1 MKNRILLTVLATLL
15 GAYTVYGQADKVKG
29 NLTTIDTADLTILN
43 IYPDSFPNVSVV
55 FRAEK
60 RNGEPVWGL
69 TKEKMKV
76 NENGKKCEVVSV
88 QQICKYKPINIG
100 IVIDHSG
107 SMGFDGSILYSDTI
121 FLHSL
126 IDAYSKSSTPPID
139 NAKSAV
145 KKFVSTFNFSKD
157 FISVIGFSAYVD
169 KKLPLTQNAS
179 EINSIVDG
187 MQADFS
193 TALYDAMLVGIDEVT
208 KSNGIK
214 VLVVLTDGYDNSS
227 KSIWKDVVDK
237 AAKDNIPIY
246 IIGLGDVNIDTLKL
260 ISKSTKGQFYLTQS
274 STSLDTIY
282 ALISK
287 QIQSYYDLVY
297 TSPNLSS
304 ADRTRK
310 IELTF
315 DVDSTY
321 LVSNPETLSLPAE
334 VRTYLE
340 NKEKKKEYLL
350 IGGIALAVLVAA
362 GTLFFFFAAKR
373 KNKPVINK
381 LYPNPT
387 HGIINVEFE
396 SPAGELQI
404 INLNGQTVKTVEIS
418 GNEIQVD
425 LSQIGS
431 GNYIAIIQADGGR
444 SNAVKFII
452 LQ

>member
-1 MKNRILLTVLATLL
+1 MRNHILLTVLAVLL
-15 GAYTVYGQADKVKG
+15 LLNTVYAQTDKVKG

-69 TKEKMKV
+69 TREKMKV
-76 NENGKKCEVVSV
+76 KENSKDCEVVSV
-88 QQICKYKPINIG
+88 EPISKYHPINIG

-107 SMGFDGSILYSDTI
+107 SMGADGDIN
-121 FLHSL
+121 FLTGVQYRKL
-126 IDAYSKSSTPPID
+126 TAPID

-145 KKFVSTFNFSKD
+145 KNFVSTFNFSKD
-157 FISVIGFSAYVD
+157 FISVIGFATD
-169 KKLPLTQNAS
+169 IDEKLPLTKNIS
-179 EINSIVDG
+179 DINSIVDG
-187 MQADFS
+187 MKATSS
-193 TALYDAMLVGIDEVT
+193 TALYDAMLAGIDEVT
-208 KSNGIK
+208 KGNGIK
-214 VLVVLTDGYDNSS
+214 VLVVLTDGFDNASTYTS
-227 KSIWKDVVDK
+227 KDVIDRANKENMPV
-237 AAKDNIPIY
+237 Y
-246 IIGLGDVNIDTLKL
+246 IIGLGFVNIDTLQH
-260 ISKSTKGQFYLTQS
+260 IAKSTKGQFYFTRS

-287 QIQSYYDLVY
+287 QVQSYYNLVY

-304 ADRTRK
+304 EDSTRK
-310 IELTF
+310 IELSF

-321 LVSNPETLSLPAE
+321 LVTNPETINLPAE
-334 VRTYLE
+334 VLAYMD

-350 IGGIALAVLVAA
+350 DGGIALAILIAA

-373 KNKPVINK
+373 KDKPVINK

-387 HGIINVEFE
+387 KGIINVEFE

-404 INLNGQTVKTVEIS
+404 INLNGQTLKTIEIS
-418 GNEIQVD
+418 GNEVQVD
-425 LSQIGS
+425 LSQFGG
-431 GNYIAIIQADGGR
+431 GNYIAIIQADGQR